1 MKEITKYRLQVLMS
15 KFKDSYINSQNE
27 LILIPKFNL
36 YFRLED
42 VETVQDLEVKVIAW
56 LSKSASNFNYYEQ
69 AWRNRKF
76 EKELRDKLNWFLG
89 TKFNS
94 FEWNYLYSVYGNM
107 VNKMKLYEFVESN
120 FDLTAPEHVKE
131 IKKQYDLLVVERGLK
146 VYE

>member
-1 MKEITKYRLQVLMS
+1 MS

-27 LILIPKFNL
+27 LILIPKFNI
-36 YFRLED
+36 YFRLDD

-56 LSKSASNFNYYEQ
+56 LSKSACNFNYYEQ
-69 AWRNRKF
+69 EWRNRKF
-76 EKELRDKLNWFLG
+76 EKELRDKLNSFLG

-94 FEWNYLYSVYGNM
+94 FEWNYLYSIYGIM

-120 FDLTAPEHVKE
+120 FDLTTEEHKKVLKE
-131 IKKQYDLLVVERGLK
+131 QHDLLVVERGMK